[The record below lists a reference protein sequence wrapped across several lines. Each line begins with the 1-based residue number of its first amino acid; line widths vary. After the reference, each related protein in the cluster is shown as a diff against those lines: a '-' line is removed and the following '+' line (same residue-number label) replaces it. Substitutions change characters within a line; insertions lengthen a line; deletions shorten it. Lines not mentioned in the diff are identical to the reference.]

1 MKFIIEHLEPELYEW
16 CFIEYKHVSKIVGI
30 QNLLFTNIGKKYFA
44 KLQKYGGAHEES
56 ISELNFKNICVLS
69 QYSKKTLKAGD
80 KRKFQY
86 FVFGGIL
93 GDNPARRRT
102 SAIIDNLKNKKIK
115 FEERN
120 LGNKQMPTDA
130 AVYVAKKILDG
141 KRLNDFKFVDEL
153 EIEVNENES
162 INLPFRYAV
171 DYTKVVISE
180 ELVKY
185 LRKRNE
191 F

>member
-1 MKFIIEHLEPELYEW
+1 M
-16 CFIEYKHVSKIVGI
+16 
-30 QNLLFTNIGKKYFA
+30 
-44 KLQKYGGAHEES
+44 
-56 ISELNFKNICVLS
+56 LS

>member
-1 MKFIIEHLEPELYEW
+1 M
-16 CFIEYKHVSKIVGI
+16 
-30 QNLLFTNIGKKYFA
+30 
-44 KLQKYGGAHEES
+44 
-56 ISELNFKNICVLS
+56 S
-69 QYSKKTLKAGD
+69 QYSEKTLKTAD
-80 KRKFQY
+80 KNNFEY